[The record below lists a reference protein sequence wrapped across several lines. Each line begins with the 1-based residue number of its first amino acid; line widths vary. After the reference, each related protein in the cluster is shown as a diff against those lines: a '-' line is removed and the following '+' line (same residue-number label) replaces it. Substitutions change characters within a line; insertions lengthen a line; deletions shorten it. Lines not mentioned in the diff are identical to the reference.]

1 MDIKGALSRFTGGSD
16 LFDASIGLFERFG
29 IRFTI
34 ATRKPVAGGFPAIYS
49 SVRPDEKMPKDAA
62 SLLHRVSEVYFIGS
76 VSDDTLSGGASALD
90 AVKDSRYKGMIVFA
104 VDVAPGQKP
113 LTRTEIASLTRIAN
127 RCARDNPV
135 TVVFRD
141 GPSLSIA
148 TCERTAYRQAWRAGE
163 RLGKV
168 SILKDVNCCSP
179 HRGHID
185 ILESMDV
192 KGCRTFDA
200 LYARWQKVFSTSILT
215 NKFYNELFDWY
226 VWAIDPETDVYFPN
240 DPDDDN
246 DDYEGRDTKIIRL
259 ITRIMFVWFIRQ
271 KKLVPDWIFDAE
283 YVKSVL
289 KDFDPTSADSGS
301 YYNAVLQ
308 NLFFATL
315 NRAIEDED
323 GKRRF
328 AELQGH
334 VDAKNLYRYDELYT
348 ISKDEIVE
356 HFASIPFVNG
366 SLFESSSPAFL
377 MMYSA

>member
-1 MDIKGALSRFTGGSD
+1 MDIKGALSRFTGGSN

-148 TCERTAYRQAWRAGE
+148 TCERTAYKQAWRAGE
-163 RLGKV
+163 RLGKA
-168 SILKDVNCCSP
+168 SILKDVNCSSP

-308 NLFFATL
+308 NLFFATF
-315 NRAIEDED
+315 NCQPE
-323 GKRRF
+323 KRRF
-328 AELQGH
+328 VHIFRGKSAERH
-334 VDAKNLYRYDELYT
+334 VTTLYRHE
-348 ISKDEIVE
+348 KEFKGGKN
-356 HFASIPFVNG
+356 H
-366 SLFESSSPAFL
+366 
-377 MMYSA
+377 